1 MGAGA
6 AVSHSGKEVTLIDA
20 AGPWSLAYTSTTGVA
35 GASVLAP
42 RTDAFPT
49 IHTDTIY
56 ADVLG
61 TTDAPNMVQS
71 AAATGRIVFQRQTG
85 RFQLLRLLYSGAD
98 NCQADHRLWGLLQ
111 ISLGGAAIQYTW
123 VPIAT
128 FTGTAGT
135 KTGVSGGLV
144 TSTMRYVDTQSSIVD
159 CGFNVAE
166 IKRPTVDQGS
176 VALRWESRDFAWFV
190 LESSTNTPATKATGV
205 NGLIRGFNGGGV

>member
-6 AVSHSGKEVTLIDA
+6 AVSHSGREVTLIDA
-20 AGPWSLAYTSTTGVA
+20 AGPWSLAYTGATGVA
-35 GASVLAP
+35 GANVLAP

-49 IHTDTIY
+49 LHTNAIY
-56 ADVLG
+56 ADILG

-98 NCQADHRLWGLLQ
+98 NCQSDHRLWGLSQ
-111 ISLGGAAIQYTW
+111 ISLGAALIQYTW
-123 VPIAT
+123 ALIAT

-135 KTGVSGGLV
+135 KTGVSGGHV
-144 TSTMRYVDTQSSIVD
+144 TNTMRYVDTQSSILD
-159 CGFNVAE
+159 GGYNVTE
-166 IKRPTVDQGS
+166 IKRPTVDEGS

-190 LESSTNTPATKATGV
+190 LESSTNSPATKATGV
-205 NGLIRGFNGGGV
+205 NGLIRGFNGGGT